1 ISGARMHTSFCRV
14 GGVREDL
21 PDGFFPKI
29 REFCDI
35 FPNRIRDYERLV
47 DNNRVF
53 LKRTQGIG
61 VISAEDGIDLGLS
74 GPNLRASGVDWDIR
88 RDEPYE
94 IYDRLAFNVITRDE
108 GDCYARWRCRVA
120 EMLESVRIREQC

>member
-1 ISGARMHTSFCRV
+1 LEMISGARMHTSFCRV

-35 FPNRIRDYERLV
+35 FPNRIRDYERLIE
-47 DNNRVF
+47 NNRVF

-74 GPNLRASGVDWDIR
+74 GPNLRASGVDWDI
-88 RDEPYE
+88 
-94 IYDRLAFNVITRDE
+94 
-108 GDCYARWRCRVA
+108 
-120 EMLESVRIREQC
+120 